1 MLSFWNNHR
10 KVLLLLLVVLT
21 FTLGMP
27 ANRTNAQEE
36 DRFAE
41 ARKLLNQMTIEER
54 VGQLFLV
61 SFQGDS
67 AANDSDIADLI
78 ANYHIGGVVLLAEN
92 DNFTNLDDMSGQILS
107 LTNELQTFALLG
119 LPEASLAEIEG
130 NLQLATRIPLPT
142 DEPFGVQ
149 VPLYI
154 GTYHEGDGAP
164 FSEIRTGMSQL
175 PNQMAIGSSWMP
187 TQSRA
192 AGLISGRELAA
203 VGINLLLGPSLDV
216 LENPDASNSAGLGS
230 RTFGGDPYWV
240 GEMGRSYIEG
250 VHEGSDGRITVI
262 AKHFPG
268 YGNSDRPLNQEIG
281 TISKTLDQLLEV
293 ELKPFLAVASDAP
306 NQEYGADGF
315 LSAHVRYQGF
325 QGNVGASTAPI
336 SLDPQAISLLMQLPE
351 LANWRENGG
360 IVASDSLGA
369 PAIQRFYDDTGQ
381 EFPHR
386 QVAKDALLAGNDLM
400 LLTDFALGD
409 GDYAEQLDNIKDTI
423 LWFRERYGAD
433 QTFQQRIDDAA
444 LRVLQAKLDRYGGD
458 FDIRNVLASR
468 TNLADEMGQYETEIF
483 ELAQNSITLISPDPA
498 DLAEQLPPVADEN
511 IVIFTD
517 LRADQQCSECPS
529 QPYLTIDALEQRM
542 LALYGPE
549 ASGQVQSTQ
558 FESFSFADLE
568 EYLDGGAQI
577 ISLPG
582 PEVTATVAPG
592 DSPTAPAGETPTP
605 SPTPTPPPAFFV
617 QEALADADWII
628 FAMLDP
634 DPVFESSDA
643 LARFLDQRPDVAR
656 NSKVVVFAHNAP
668 YFLDATQI
676 SQLTAY
682 YGVYSKMAAFIDAS
696 VRAMFLEVPFRGRS
710 PVSIEGIRYDLR
722 QVTMPDPIQV
732 IELYILDEDI
742 PTSPASEEP
751 LEVVPGS
758 TLRLQTGVIVDHN
771 GNNVPDGT
779 LVQFIQQDRIQGFVN
794 IIDEKPT
801 VGGVANLDYLLEA
814 RTGNFRITA
823 SAGEAGASQEID
835 IVIGENAIVSINTL
849 TPTATPT
856 STPTQTPTAT
866 PIPSTTPTPTATVTP
881 IPSPTPEPVE
891 EEPKSAILSLNLTG
905 QMLLTFGMGLVVTG
919 TAGFVVGK
927 NERGSL
933 SKTLRCMIW
942 GIIGGLLF
950 YIYYSLEF
958 PGTAWLEEFGY
969 WAGLITTVTGGLL
982 GILAFR
988 LWEDNHD

>member
-1 MLSFWNNHR
+1 
-10 KVLLLLLVVLT
+10 
-21 FTLGMP
+21 MP
-27 ANRTNAQEE
+27 APGTEAQEV

-41 ARKLLNQMTIEER
+41 ARELLEQMTIEER

-61 SFQGDS
+61 SFLGDS
-67 AANDSDIADLI
+67 AGNDSDIADLI
-78 ANYHIGGVVLLAEN
+78 ANYYIGGVVLLAEN
-92 DNFTNLDDMSGQILS
+92 DNFTDLDDMSGQILS
-107 LTNELQTFALLG
+107 LTNELQTLALLG
-119 LPEASLAEIEG
+119 LPEASLEDIEG

-149 VPLYI
+149 IPLYI
-154 GTYHEGDGAP
+154 GTYHEGDGSP

-192 AGLISGRELAA
+192 AGLITGSELSA

-216 LENPDASNSAGLGS
+216 LENPDAGNSSGLGS

-240 GEMGRSYIEG
+240 GEMGRSYIQG

-262 AKHFPG
+262 VKHFPG

-293 ELKPFLAVASDAP
+293 ELKPFIAAASDVP
-306 NQEYGADGF
+306 DQEYSADGF

-336 SLDPQAISLLMQLPE
+336 SLDPQALSILMQLPE
-351 LANWRENGG
+351 LANWRDNGG
-360 IVASDSLGA
+360 IIASDSLGA

-409 GDYAEQLDNIKDTI
+409 GAYEEQLDNTKDTI
-423 LWFRERYGAD
+423 LWFRERYRTD
-433 QTFQQRIDDAA
+433 QTFQQRIDDAV
-444 LRVLQAKLDRYGGD
+444 LRVLQAKLDKYGGD
-458 FDIRNVLASR
+458 FDIRNVLTSR
-468 TNLADEMGQYETEIF
+468 TNLADEIGQYEAEIF

-498 DLAEQLPPVADEN
+498 DLAEQLPPSAEDN

-517 LRADQQCSECPS
+517 LRADQQCSDCPS
-529 QPYLTIDALEQRM
+529 QPYLAIDALEKRM

-549 ASGQVQSTQ
+549 ASGQVQSAQ

-568 EYLDGGAQI
+568 DYLEGGEQI
-577 ISLPG
+577 ISVPG
-582 PEVTATVAPG
+582 PVVTATAAPD
-592 DSPTAPAGETPTP
+592 DSSTTPGGETPTP

-617 QEALADADWII
+617 QAALDDADWIL

-634 DPVFESSDA
+634 NPAADSSDA
-643 LARFLDQRPDVAR
+643 LAQFLDQRPDVAR
-656 NSKVVVFAHNAP
+656 NSKVIVFAHNAP

-682 YGVYSKMAAFIDAS
+682 YGVYSKMAAFVDAS
-696 VRAMFLEVPFRGRS
+696 VRAMFLEVPLRGRS

-722 QVTMPDPIQV
+722 QVTKPYPLQV
-732 IELYILDEDI
+732 IELYILDENI
-742 PTSPASEEP
+742 PTSPVSEEP

-779 LVQFIQQDRIQGFVN
+779 MVQFIQQDRIQGFVN
-794 IIDEKPT
+794 VIDEKPT

-823 SAGEAGASQEID
+823 SAGEASASQEID
-835 IVIGENAIVSINTL
+835 IVIGENAIVSVNTL

-856 STPTQTPTAT
+856 STPSQTPTAT
-866 PIPSTTPTPTATVTP
+866 PIPSATPTPTATSTP
-881 IPSPTPEPVE
+881 IPSPTPELEE
-891 EEPKSAILSLNLTG
+891 EEPDSSILTLNSTG
-905 QMLLTFGMGLVVTG
+905 QMLLTFGIGLVVTG
-919 TAGFVVGK
+919 SAGFIVGR
-927 NERGSL
+927 NESRSL
-933 SKTLRCMIW
+933 SKTFRCILWGLIW
-942 GIIGGLLF
+942 GLLF
-950 YIYYSLEF
+950 YIYFSIEF
-958 PGTAWLEEFGY
+958 PGTAWLEVFGY
-969 WAGLITTVTGGLL
+969 WAGLVTTVAGGLF
-982 GILAFR
+982 GILAYR
-988 LWEDNHD
+988 LWDDNHD